1 MRRISLDGTGALV
14 VGPGP
19 GRGAW
24 LCDDSDCF
32 RLAQRRR
39 AFGRA
44 LRADVKAGEIAR
56 LQAAWPVGPG
66 TAPGPGGRAG
76 LS

>member
-1 MRRISLDGTGALV
+1 MSMDPHGALV

-24 LCDDSDCF
+24 LCDDPACF
-32 RLAQRRR
+32 ESAKRRR

-44 LRADVKAGEIAR
+44 LRADVGPDEIAR
-56 LQAAWPVGPG
+56 LQKAWPASGS
-66 TAPGPGGRAG
+66 APGPDDRAG
-76 LS
+76 RS

>member
-1 MRRISLDGTGALV
+1 MGMDPNGALV

-24 LCDDSDCF
+24 LCDDMACF
-32 RLAQRRR
+32 ESAKRRR

-44 LRADVKAGEIAR
+44 LRADVKPDEIAR
-56 LQAAWPVGPG
+56 LQQAWPASGS
-66 TAPGPGGRAG
+66 APESGGRAG
-76 LS
+76 PS

>member
-1 MRRISLDGTGALV
+1 MRRISMDATGALV

-24 LCDDSDCF
+24 LCDDLDCF

-56 LQAAWPVGPG
+56 LQASWPVRPG
-66 TAPGPGGRAG
+66 TAPGLSGRAV